1 MDKSIILEARNIVK
15 NFPGVRALDGVQFQ
29 LQKGEVH
36 ALVGENGAGK
46 STLMH
51 ILGGVYRPDSG
62 DVFVE
67 GKKVKLQNPY
77 HASQEGISVVYQELS
92 LVQNLSIAENIFAN
106 RQPLKRMKLVDW
118 SLLYQKTLE
127 ILKYFDLV
135 IDPRT
140 PVKELS
146 VAQQQVVEILK
157 AISCNPKVLIL
168 DEPTSSLTQVE
179 TKLLFKNIQFL
190 KEKGVSFVYI
200 SHHLQEIFEIADRVT
215 IFRDGK
221 YIDTRNISEVNEEQV
236 VKLMVG
242 REIQNMYGDRN
253 SKVGKEYFQVEN
265 LSQDGVFTEISF
277 SLKRGEILGIAGL
290 VGAGRTEL
298 ARAIFG
304 LEPFSE
310 GSIRLNGKVLSIHS
324 PGDAIQEGI
333 AYLTEDRKQQGLFL
347 KMSYREDL
355 IAPDMK
361 RFIKG
366 MNILDESKITS
377 FAEQS
382 RKQFKIITPT
392 IFQKVRNLSGGNQQ
406 KVLLSMWV
414 GINPKVLIVDE
425 PTRGVDVGARREI
438 YKIIRDLTLSG
449 VGIVMISSDLPE
461 VLGVSDRILVMRGG
475 RIVGEFNQNEA
486 TEERVITCAT
496 GVGKVNMLT

>member
-1 MDKSIILEARNIVK
+1 MDKLIILEARDIVK
-15 NFPGVRALDGVQFQ
+15 NFPGVRALDRIQLQ

-51 ILGGVYRPDSG
+51 ILGGVYKPDSG
-62 DVFVE
+62 DVFIE

-118 SLLYQKTLE
+118 NLLYQKTSE
-127 ILKYFDLV
+127 VLKYFNLE

-146 VAQQQVVEILK
+146 VAEQQVVEILK
-157 AISCNPKVLIL
+157 AISYNPKVLIL
-168 DEPTSSLTQVE
+168 DEPTSSLTQIE
-179 TKLLFKNIQFL
+179 TKLLFKNIKLL

-253 SKVGKEYFQVEN
+253 SKIGEEYFQVEN
-265 LSQDGVFTEISF
+265 LSQDGVFTEVSF
-277 SLKRGEILGIAGL
+277 SLKRGEILGVAGL

-310 GSIRLNGKVLSIHS
+310 GSIRLNGKVLSIYS

-333 AYLTEDRKQQGLFL
+333 AYLTEDRHQGLFL
-347 KMSYREDL
+347 KMS
-355 IAPDMK
+355 
-361 RFIKG
+361 
-366 MNILDESKITS
+366 
-377 FAEQS
+377 
-382 RKQFKIITPT
+382 
-392 IFQKVRNLSGGNQQ
+392 
-406 KVLLSMWV
+406 
-414 GINPKVLIVDE
+414 
-425 PTRGVDVGARREI
+425 
-438 YKIIRDLTLSG
+438 
-449 VGIVMISSDLPE
+449 
-461 VLGVSDRILVMRGG
+461 
-475 RIVGEFNQNEA
+475 
-486 TEERVITCAT
+486 
-496 GVGKVNMLT
+496 